1 MVFWPIIEKNTMIIE
16 FQGEFRFL
24 SNFWPAWIEFDGMMF
39 PTVEHAYQAAK
50 TTNMSERKRIQDCRR
65 PGQAKRLGSQVTL
78 RPDWEDIKLMVMTVL
93 VAKKFQDPQ
102 LKALLL
108 ATDTQELQEDNM
120 WRDTFWG
127 ICPPGSGQGKNM
139 LGKILMSV
147 REDLRNVAT

>member
-1 MVFWPIIEKNTMIIE
+1 MITE

-24 SNFWPAWIEFDGMMF
+24 SNFWPCEIEFEGMVF

-50 TTNMSERKRIQDCRR
+50 TTNKSERKRIQSCRQ
-65 PGQAKRLGSQVTL
+65 PGQAKRLGKQFTL
-78 RPDWEDIKLMVMTVL
+78 RPDWESIKITVMVIL

-108 ATDTQELQEDNM
+108 ATGTQQIQEGNM

-127 ICPPGSGQGKNM
+127 ICPPGSGNGKNM